1 MWFHLARRTS
11 DRLRTGLNQIIKEE
25 RNRKRKSMCAKAQGP
40 VLALSGGL
48 KKSPKGSQ

>member
-1 MWFHLARRTS
+1 
-11 DRLRTGLNQIIKEE
+11 
-25 RNRKRKSMCAKAQGP
+25 MCAKAQGP